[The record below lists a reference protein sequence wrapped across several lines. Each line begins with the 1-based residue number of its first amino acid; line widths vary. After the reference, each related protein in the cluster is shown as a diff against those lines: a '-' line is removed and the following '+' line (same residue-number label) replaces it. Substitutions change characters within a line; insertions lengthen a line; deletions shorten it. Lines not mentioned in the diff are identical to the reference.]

1 MSDYGAQSIKVLK
14 GLEAVKKRPG
24 MYIGNTSDGSG
35 LHHMVYEVLD
45 NSIDESLAGHCTKI
59 VVKINKNGSVSVRDN
74 GRGIPVDIH
83 KEEGISAAEVIMT
96 QLHAGGKFDQDSYQ
110 FSGGLHGV
118 GVSVVNALSDYLDLT
133 IWRAGKVHKARF
145 EGGITVKHLEV
156 TGDAELLE
164 DGKYQT
170 GTEVTFL
177 PSVSTFGDIT
187 FSYSILLTRLR
198 ELAFLNSGI
207 NIDFIDE
214 REDKLKSETL
224 HYSGGLVEFVDFM
237 NNTKNRKPLVENA
250 KVYFEGSQKNI
261 EAQVALEW
269 TSKDSELFYC
279 FTNNIPQRDGGTHL
293 SGFKSALTRCFVNYI
308 NDNNLSK
315 KLKVDITGDDIREG
329 LSCVISVKVSEPQFS
344 SQTKDKLVSGEVRGV
359 VEKIATDGIN
369 HFLATHPQEARA
381 IIDKIVIAATA
392 RENAKKAREATRKQ
406 SNRDVATLPG
416 KLASCSEKDPALCEL
431 FIVEGDSAG
440 GSAKQARNRKV
451 QAILPLKGKILNVAK
466 RSKSSKL
473 LDSSEIEALVA
484 AIGVGTLE
492 LKNLDAEKAKYHK
505 IIIMTDADVDG
516 SHIRTLLLTFFY
528 MQMPSLIEKGYVYI
542 AQPPLFKT
550 KKGSSEIYHKDQEA
564 LDKFLFNLFVQE
576 GYYLA
581 GKDGDELAGQELLN
595 TLMQLNSVIGA
606 YQRALGIENHVLAES
621 LLAKQVL
628 VATEESLEQKLENLI
643 AHLNSLEN
651 EAWSYNVSESEITFE
666 KDTGGVKEYTSVS
679 KFMIGEGEIEAITKS
694 FVRFAKYFQ
703 ASTLYSSPS
712 DEVGLKVST
721 AKEFLDFALSQSKKG
736 FSIQRY
742 KGLGEMNPE
751 QLWETT
757 LDPESR
763 VLLQVTMEDLEE
775 VGEIVEKLMGE
786 EVEPRKKF
794 IQDNALNITN
804 LDI

>member
-1 MSDYGAQSIKVLK
+1 MSSYGAQSIKVLK

-59 VVKINKNGSVSVRDN
+59 IVKINKNGSVSVKDN

-83 KEEGISAAEVIMT
+83 AEEGVSAAEVIMT

-133 IWRAGKVHKARF
+133 IWRSGKVHKARF
-145 EGGITVKHLEV
+145 EAGITVKHLEV
-156 TGDAELLE
+156 VGDAETKE
-164 DGKYQT
+164 DGSFVT

-177 PSVSTFGDIT
+177 PSTTTFGDIT
-187 FSYSILLTRLR
+187 FSYSTLLTRLR

-214 REDKLKSETL
+214 REDKQENL
-224 HYSGGLVEFVDFM
+224 HYKGGLIEFVDYL
-237 NNTKNRKPLVENA
+237 NSSKNRKELVENG
-250 KVYFEGSQKNI
+250 KISFEGKQKNI
-261 EAQVALEW
+261 EAQVSLEW
-269 TSKDSELFYC
+269 TKKDSELFYC

-293 SGFKSALTRCFVNYI
+293 SGFKSALTRCFTNYI
-308 NDNNLSK
+308 NDNNLAK

-329 LSCVISVKVSEPQFS
+329 LTCVISVKVAEPQFS
-344 SQTKDKLVSGEVRGV
+344 SQTKDKLVSGEVRSV

-369 HFLATHPQEARA
+369 HFLAANPNEARQ

-406 SNRDVATLPG
+406 SNKDIATLPG
-416 KLASCSEKDPALCEL
+416 KLASCSEKDPSLCEL

-440 GSAKQARNRKV
+440 GSAKQARNRKT

-466 RSKSSKL
+466 RSKSSRL

-492 LKNLDAEKAKYHK
+492 SQNLDAEKAKYHK
-505 IIIMTDADVDG
+505 IVIMTDADVDG

-528 MQMPSLIEKGYVYI
+528 LQMPDLIEKGYVYI

-564 LDKFLFNLFVQE
+564 LDLFLFNLFAQE

-581 GKDGDELAGQELLN
+581 SKDGDELAGQDLLN
-595 TLMQLNSVIGA
+595 VLVQLSSIVSA
-606 YQRALGIENHVLAES
+606 YQRTLNLESHALAET
-621 LLAKQVL
+621 LL
-628 VATEESLEQKLENLI
+628 TESVFVQGDKTLEEKLESVI
-643 AHLNSLEN
+643 ATLSGLDNQK
-651 EAWSYNVSESEITFE
+651 WTYNIDEDYINFE
-666 KDTGGVKEYTSVS
+666 KDTAGVRDYMSVPLS
-679 KFMIGEGEIEAITKS
+679 LVGSNDAVMVTNS
-694 FVRFAKYFQ
+694 FNKISKYFK
-703 ASTLYSSPS
+703 SSVLYSKLSEE
-712 DEVGLKVST
+712 DGTNIDT
-721 AKEFLDFALSQSKKG
+721 AKDFLELVLAQSKKG
-736 FSIQRY
+736 FAIQRY

-763 VLLQVTMEDLEE
+763 ALLQVSMEDFES
-775 VGEIVEKLMGE
+775 VGETVEQLMGE

-794 IQDNALNITN
+794 IQENALNITN